1 MSLESQFDISFPIL
15 MERVSQGNFGL
26 NIVLSSENS
35 CFLNQVCDCHFKSRK
50 RSRVKVCL
58 HVTDFS
64 PFYGKWAVLG
74 CSHLQYFV
82 PFFSPCF
89 LCLHVLNKAPFTPRG
104 IVFIDL
110 VSCASI

>member
-1 MSLESQFDISFPIL
+1 MHGRILGQLKCSCQLFNKNIEVYNFVRCQFDQCTL
-15 MERVSQGNFGL
+15 
-26 NIVLSSENS
+26 
-35 CFLNQVCDCHFKSRK
+35 
-50 RSRVKVCL
+50 KVCL

-64 PFYGKWAVLG
+64 PFYGKRAVLG

-110 VSCASI
+110 VFAGVFLV